1 VNWFKGISKWARAQ
15 LARVWP
21 RPYRELTVTER
32 LPRKLKRRVLYVVQE
47 DGFEEQA
54 AMICPCGCG
63 AVLHMNLLPDERPC
77 WKLTRHDDR
86 TVSLAPSVWR
96 QKDSIRISFSD
107 TGGCSGAHRLTV
119 LSLPADGYG

>member
-1 VNWFKGISKWARAQ
+1 VKWLRSVSQWTRAQ

-21 RPYRELTVTER
+21 RPYRELPVAEK
-32 LPRKLKRRVLYVVQE
+32 LPKKLKRRVLYVVQE

-77 WKLTRHDDR
+77 WTLTRHDDR

-96 QKDSIRISFSD
+96 QKACGSHFFLRHGRIQWCF
-107 TGGCSGAHRLTV
+107 
-119 LSLPADGYG
+119 PADRAGPMGA